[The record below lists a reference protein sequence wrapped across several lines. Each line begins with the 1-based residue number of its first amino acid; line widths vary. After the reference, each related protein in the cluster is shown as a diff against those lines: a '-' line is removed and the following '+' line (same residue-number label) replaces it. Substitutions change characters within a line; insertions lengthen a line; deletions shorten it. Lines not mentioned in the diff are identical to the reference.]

1 MQLTMKIND
10 GGQVLVCFKTMSEKE
25 MKEIEKWSLSV
36 SCDTLSYFKLP
47 LFAISRG
54 DLCYDFG
61 VLDGHGHE
69 LRTAAQ
75 PRAIFS

>member
-10 GGQVLVCFKTMSEKE
+10 GDRVLVCFKTMTD
-25 MKEIEKWSLSV
+25 KEIRELEKWSLSV
-36 SCDTLSYFKLP
+36 TYDTLSYFKLP

-61 VLDGHGHE
+61 ILDEEQVG
-69 LRTAAQ
+69 T
-75 PRAIFS
+75 S